1 MEPNNDLN
9 TKLKEEINKIFEDLF
24 KKIGNNRQQLA
35 NKVIGF
41 HKEINKEL
49 SKMQVDANREAVIRR
64 EVARIE
70 KMAAK
75 QLPHLERI
83 PIRTPLPVAAPRQV
97 VSKAPPSVAKAATP
111 VATSTPAPVVA
122 KATEPVKAKTPAPVA
137 AKAATPAKAK
147 SPTPAKTKTPA
158 PDKEK
163 GHPAA
168 KAKKK
173 KK

>member
-1 MEPNNDLN
+1 MEPSNDLN
-9 TKLKEEINKIFEDLF
+9 AKLKEEINKIFEDLF
-24 KKIGNNRQQLA
+24 RKIGNNRQQLA

-49 SKMQVDANREAVIRR
+49 TKTQVDANREAEIRR
-64 EVARIE
+64 EVAGIE

-83 PIRTPLPVAAPRQV
+83 PIRTPLPVAAPRPV
-97 VSKAPPSVAKAATP
+97 VSKAPPP
-111 VATSTPAPVVA
+111 M
-122 KATEPVKAKTPAPVA
+122 VKAPAPVA
-137 AKAATPAKAK
+137 AKAATPVKAK
-147 SPTPAKTKTPA
+147 SHTAAKTKAHAPA
-158 PDKEK
+158 KEK

>member
-24 KKIGNNRQQLA
+24 RKIGNNRQQLA

-41 HKEINKEL
+41 HKEINREL

-64 EVARIE
+64 EVAGID

-83 PIRTPLPVAAPRQV
+83 PIRTPLPVAAPKQV
-97 VSKAPPSVAKAATP
+97 LSKAPPSVAKAPTP

-137 AKAATPAKAK
+137 AKAATPVKAK